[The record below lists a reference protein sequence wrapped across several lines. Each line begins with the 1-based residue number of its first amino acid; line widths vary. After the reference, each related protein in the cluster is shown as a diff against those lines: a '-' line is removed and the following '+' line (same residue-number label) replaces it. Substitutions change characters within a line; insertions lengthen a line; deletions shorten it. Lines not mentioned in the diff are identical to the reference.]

1 MAKELE
7 ELLQWLMGAP
17 AGLKMNRALDEVLG
31 RFFLYHIHLWISE
44 SLTETS
50 FIVFDMN
57 VVQSY
62 PKANISW
69 KYPRMNMEVFPKYTK
84 KKSKNMPQNSR
95 KNNWRLLTKFKNW
108 LQTNIA
114 TSLLKVQSEYP
125 KG

>member
-1 MAKELE
+1 
-7 ELLQWLMGAP
+7 
-17 AGLKMNRALDEVLG
+17 MNRALDEVLG

-62 PKANISW
+62 PKAKLSW
-69 KYPRMNMEVFPKYTK
+69 KYPRMNTEVFPKYTK
-84 KKSKNMPQNSR
+84 KISKNMPQNSR